1 MFKFGHSVFYPS
13 MKYLFIF
20 FFLPTLLFGQ
30 SLRQSDFF
38 TPEQAVEEHQ
48 RLAGLYHSKEDWQKR
63 AKSIRE
69 SILTG
74 AGIKNLQFGLP
85 VKATIHSKKV
95 LDGYSVENVF
105 FESIPGVYV
114 SGNLYKPL
122 GAAGPFPAI
131 LCPHGHGR
139 DQNNRF
145 MEYTQQRCATLA
157 RMGAVVF
164 AYDMLGYGDFLQA
177 EHKIENV
184 FKIQLLNSIRIVDF
198 LSQLPEVDPERIA
211 VTGESG
217 GGTQTFMLSAID
229 DRIAVSVPTVMVSGY
244 FFGGCQCESGMP
256 VHTSCSP
263 ATTNV
268 EVAACMA
275 PKPLMLIS
283 DGGDWTRFVPEMETP
298 HIRRIYSFFE
308 AEDHFENV
316 HFPEEKHD
324 YGPSKR
330 QAAYSFLGHHLHLD
344 SNKLQDN
351 DLFDESLN
359 TILPAEDLRVFT
371 EDYPRPANAVMGN
384 EEMIKHIANY

>member
-1 MFKFGHSVFYPS
+1 
-13 MKYLFIF
+13 MKYLLFIL
-20 FFLPTLLFGQ
+20 FLPVLVFGQ

-38 TPEQAVEEHQ
+38 TSEQAIEEHKD
-48 RLAGLYHSKEDWQKR
+48 LAQLYNSKEDWQNR
-63 AKSIRE
+63 AAAIRQ
-69 SILTG
+69 SILHG
-74 AGIKNLQFGLP
+74 AGIKQIQFGLP
-85 VKATIHSKKV
+85 VNATIHSKKV
-95 LDGYSVENVF
+95 MDGYSVENVF

-114 SGNLYKPL
+114 SGNLYEPL
-122 GAAGPFPAI
+122 NLTEKAPAV

-164 AYDMLGYGDFLQA
+164 AYDMLGYGDFKQA
-177 EHKIENV
+177 DHKIENV
-184 FKIQLLNSIRIVDF
+184 FKIQLLNSVRIVDF
-198 LSQLPEVDPERIA
+198 LSHMEEVDSERIA
-211 VTGESG
+211 ITGESG

-256 VHTSCSP
+256 VHTSFAP

-283 DGGDWTRFVPEMETP
+283 DGGDWTRFVPEMEAP

-308 AEDHFENV
+308 AGDQFENA

-330 QAAYSFLGHHLHLD
+330 QAAYHFLARHLELD
-344 SNKLQDN
+344 IDN
-351 DLFDESLN
+351 VLVNGEVDETRN
-359 TILPAEDLRVFT
+359 TILTPEFLSVYT
-371 EDYPRPANAVMGN
+371 EQYPRPAAAVMGN
-384 EEMIKHIANY
+384 EALIELINNF